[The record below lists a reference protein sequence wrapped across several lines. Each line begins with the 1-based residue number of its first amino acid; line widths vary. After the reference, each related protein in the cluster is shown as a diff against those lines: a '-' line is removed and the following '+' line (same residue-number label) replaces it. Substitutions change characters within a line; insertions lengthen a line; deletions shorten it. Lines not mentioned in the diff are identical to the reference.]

1 MITYLSRE
9 RGDVQGGVSLLGGR
23 VDLGAPGDQLLDHV
37 DVALLGGQ
45 VEGVQTVRV
54 ARVDVRAGLEVL
66 QDLLEVAAAGG
77 TQEGSVVIGLE
88 LIKRENS
95 G

>member
-1 MITYLSRE
+1 M
-9 RGDVQGGVSLLGGR
+9 QGGVSLLGGR

-45 VEGVQTVRV
+45 VEGVQPVRV

-66 QDLLEVAAAGG
+66 QDLLEVAAAGCP
-77 TQEGSVVIGLE
+77 QEGSVVIGLE
-88 LIKRENS
+88 LVKRENS